1 MSPTGDPDSKHRYA
15 HVLQVIGT
23 WAVEDGSQA
32 ASNLTRRQ
40 EAPAEVRHDLG
51 HIQTREHNCTGA
63 GDQNGRK
70 FLAFEKNRESTA
82 GKACFS
88 KYVFP

>member
-1 MSPTGDPDSKHRYA
+1 MLSAKDSDSKHKNA
-15 HVLQVIGT
+15 HVLQAIGT

-32 ASNLTRRQ
+32 ASSVTQRQ
-40 EAPAEVRHDLG
+40 EAPVKIRHDLG
-51 HIQTREHNCTGA
+51 HIQTHEHNCTEA
-63 GDQNGRK
+63 GDQSGRE

-88 KYVFP
+88 KYVFS